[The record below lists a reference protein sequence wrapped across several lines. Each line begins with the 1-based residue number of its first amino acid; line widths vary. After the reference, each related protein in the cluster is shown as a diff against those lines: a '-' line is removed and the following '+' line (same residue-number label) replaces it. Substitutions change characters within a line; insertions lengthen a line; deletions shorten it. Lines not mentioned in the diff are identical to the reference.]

1 MHARARQGQRVA
13 TLPFAAAAAT
23 IGAVEGKGQDM
34 KLVGIELPPTLAD
47 AVRACRPHFVA
58 AALFS
63 LLINI
68 LLLAPAIY
76 MLQVYDRV
84 LATGGKATLAFVTLA
99 LAVSLVTLAALD
111 AIRSRLL
118 VRASARLDALLTP
131 QILTRMLSVGG
142 RENVQAMRDFDNVR
156 QTLAS
161 PAATALLDLPWTPIF
176 ILVCFLLHF
185 WLGILAVASIVLLL
199 FIAGRHQ
206 SATRATIEGATRT
219 LAGSHAA
226 EQAAAT
232 YAGTLRGLGM
242 VGAMVERQ
250 LALRSSG
257 IGKLAQAQFVG
268 SSYTALSRFLRLF
281 VQSFALGLGALLA
294 IAGDISAGGIIAG
307 SILIGRALQPID
319 SLIGGWASLTAG
331 RAALARLAEALAQQ
345 TEVERVRTVLP
356 EPEGRLEVDQVGVR
370 GPDGRPILLGIT
382 FTAQPGEIL
391 GIVGPS
397 GSGKTTLAKVIAG
410 AIIPDVGTVRV
421 DGAQR
426 SDWDSDELGRFVGYL
441 PQEPSLFEGTI
452 KDNIARF
459 RPWLDGA
466 PSVDAEV
473 VEAAKLAGV
482 HELVLQMPQGY
493 DTVLGPLGAGL
504 SAGQSQ
510 RIALARALYRS
521 PTILILDEPNAFL
534 DAEGE
539 AALARAVLAARSRRA
554 TVLLIAHRRS
564 VLENADR
571 LLVLEAGRP
580 KLLGPMKDVVVRLAG
595 PGTESAA

>member
-1 MHARARQGQRVA
+1 MR
-13 TLPFAAAAAT
+13 
-23 IGAVEGKGQDM
+23 
-34 KLVGIELPPTLAD
+34 LVGIELPPPLAE
-47 AVRACRPHFVA
+47 AVGACRPHFLA
-58 AALFS
+58 AGLFS

-68 LLLAPAIY
+68 LLLVPAIY
-76 MLQVYDRV
+76 MLQIYDRV
-84 LATGGKATLAFVTLA
+84 LATGGKATLLFVTLA
-99 LAVSLVTLAALD
+99 LTVSLITLAALD
-111 AIRSRLL
+111 AIRGRLL
-118 VRASARLDALLTP
+118 VRASARLDSLLTP
-131 QILTRMLSVGG
+131 KILTRMLSVGG
-142 RENVQAMRDFDNVR
+142 RENVQAMRDFDTVR

-161 PAATALLDLPWTPIF
+161 PAAPALLDLPWTPIF

-185 WLGILAVASIVLLL
+185 WLGILAVASIAILL
-199 FIAGRHQ
+199 FIAIRHQ
-206 SATRATIEGATRT
+206 KATRRGIETSTRA

-242 VGAMVERQ
+242 VGAMVSRQ
-250 LALRSSG
+250 LAQRSTG
-257 IGKLAQAQFVG
+257 IGNLAQAQFVG
-268 SSYTALSRFLRLF
+268 SRFTALSRFLRLF

-319 SLIGGWASLTAG
+319 SLIGGWSALTSG
-331 RAALARLAEALAQQ
+331 RAALVRLADTLGEQS
-345 TEVERVRTVLP
+345 EVERVRTVLP
-356 EPEGRLEVDQVGVR
+356 DPEGKLDVDQVGVR
-370 GPDGRPILLGIT
+370 GADGRAILLGIT
-382 FTAQPGEIL
+382 FSAQPGEIL

-410 AIIPDVGTVRV
+410 AIVPDVGTVRI

-426 SDWDSDELGRFVGYL
+426 SDWDQDQLGRFVGYL

-459 RPWLDGA
+459 QPWLEGA
-466 PSVDAEV
+466 PAVDADV

-493 DTVLGPLGAGL
+493 DTFLGPLGAGL

-521 PTILILDEPNAFL
+521 PVILILDEPNAFL